1 LECYYCI
8 HSRRLKDERDG
19 VDQNPDCI
27 SRRKFAARADMK
39 RICAV
44 HESYCT
50 KMSSHFSSN
59 YHLYQKTPS
68 FIFFQSEV
76 TNLNGF
82 FVEVNR
88 DCSVGCIERCNGHGF
103 GLTYT
108 ECTRFCLPHLIII
121 YKSL

>member
-1 LECYYCI
+1 
-8 HSRRLKDERDG
+8 
-19 VDQNPDCI
+19 
-27 SRRKFAARADMK
+27 MK

-50 KMSSHFSSN
+50 
-59 YHLYQKTPS
+59 
-68 FIFFQSEV
+68 SEV

-108 ECTRFCLPHLIII
+108 ECTRCCRGDLCNDYDGANYYKPNGSVAHKAHMWIILLLLRPSLQFILPLFAIELVPC
-121 YKSL
+121 KTA